1 MTRSKSATRPVI
13 VRQAEEFLGMLAHER
28 QASPHTVR
36 AYERELRGFAD
47 FIVMRFGPDWRV
59 HRIEHQHI
67 RAYLG
72 ELYGRGLSKASVARA
87 LAAIR
92 SWFKWLARRRLV
104 EQSPAALVATPKLPK
119 HLPRVP
125 TIEEMNRVVESA
137 AGEAAAWPERDR
149 VIFELL
155 YGCGIRNAE
164 LVGIDLTDI
173 HWANEAILV
182 RGKGRKERY
191 VPLGDAAAQA
201 LRAYLPLREQKLAEA
216 RNGAW
221 KSSPALLL
229 NLRLRGNGRLTTRSV
244 GRIVKHVALAH
255 GLTADVHPHT
265 LRHAFGTHMLEE
277 GADLRAIQE
286 LLGHERL
293 STTQRYTQ
301 LTIGQVAEVYDRT
314 HPRAK

>member
-1 MTRSKSATRPVI
+1 MSRKSEAKTAATPAIAR
-13 VRQAEEFLGMLAHER
+13 RADEFLAMLAAER
-28 QASPHTVR
+28 NASPHTVR
-36 AYERELRGFAD
+36 AYERELHGFAD
-47 FIVMRFGPDWRV
+47 YVVAKLGAKLAVDK
-59 HRIEHQHI
+59 IEHQHI

-72 ELYGRGLSKASVARA
+72 ELYVRGLSKASVARA

-92 SWFKWLARRRLV
+92 SWFKWLARRGLV
-104 EQSPAALVATPKLPK
+104 EQSPAALVSTPKLPK

-137 AGEAAAWPERDR
+137 ADDAAAWPERDR

-164 LVGIDLTDI
+164 LVGIDLNDI

-182 RGKGRKERY
+182 RGKGRKQRY

-201 LRAYLPLREQKLAEA
+201 LRAYLPVREQKLAVA
-216 RNGAW
+216 G

-229 NLRLRGNGRLTTRSV
+229 NQRLRGQGRLTTRSV
-244 GRIVKHVALAH
+244 GRIVKHIALAH
-255 GLTADVHPHT
+255 GLPADVHPHT

-301 LTIGQVAEVYDRT
+301 LTVGQVAEVYDRT

>member
-1 MTRSKSATRPVI
+1 MTARRKEAQSEAWRRVD
-13 VRQAEEFLGMLAHER
+13 EFLAMLAHER
-28 QASPHTVR
+28 NASPHTIR
-36 AYERELRGFAD
+36 AYERELHNFAD
-47 FIVMRFGPDWRV
+47 YLNRNLGAKLALR
-59 HRIEHQHI
+59 RIEHQEI

-72 ELYGRGLSKASVARA
+72 ALYGHGLSKASVARA

-92 SWFKWLARRRLV
+92 SWFRWLARHGLV

-137 AGEAAAWPERDR
+137 DDEAAAWPERDR

-164 LVGIDLTDI
+164 LVGIDLADI

-182 RGKGRKERY
+182 RGKGRKQRH

-201 LRAYLPLREQKLAEA
+201 LRAYLPLREARLAQA
-216 RNGAW
+216 NHGAG
-221 KSSPALLL
+221 KQTAALLL
-229 NLRLRGNGRLTTRSV
+229 NVRLRGDGRLTTRSV
-244 GRIVKHVALAH
+244 GRIVKSIALAH
-255 GLTADVHPHT
+255 GLPADVHPHT

-301 LTIGQVAEVYDRT
+301 LTVGQVAEVYDRT

>member
-1 MTRSKSATRPVI
+1 MSVGTRAHQGSSKPAI
-13 VRQAEEFLGMLAHER
+13 VQRVEEFLAMLANER
-28 QASPHTVR
+28 NASPHTIR
-36 AYERELRGFAD
+36 AYARELHGFAD
-47 FIVMRFGPDWRV
+47 FVVERIEANLPLQ
-59 HRIEHQHI
+59 RIEHQHV

-72 ELYGRGLSKASVARA
+72 ELYVRGLSKASAARA

-92 SWFKWLARRRLV
+92 SWFRWLAKRGIV
-104 EQSPAALVATPKLPK
+104 EQSPAALVSTPKLPK

-125 TIEEMNRVVESA
+125 TIEDMNRVVESA
-137 AGEAAAWPERDR
+137 ADENAAWPERDR

-164 LVGIDLTDI
+164 LVGIDLADI

-201 LRAYLPLREQKLAEA
+201 VRAYLPVREA
-216 RNGAW
+216 RLAAAG
-221 KSSPALLL
+221 KSAPALLL
-229 NLRLRGNGRLTTRSV
+229 SLRLRGNGRLTTRSV
-244 GRIVKHVALAH
+244 GRIVKHIALAH
-255 GLTADVHPHT
+255 GLPADVHPHT

-301 LTIGQVAEVYDRT
+301 LTVGQVAEVYDRT